1 VVRKDLG
8 LDLRSEK
15 VDGNRTVVMRP
26 VRPWVTQPYYGAVL
40 DGVTLGA
47 VMAATP
53 VRRRGLS
60 SCAGIV
66 LGSGTS
72 ANNSFVHDL
81 PRFSDAK

>member
-1 VVRKDLG
+1 
-8 LDLRSEK
+8 
-15 VDGNRTVVMRP
+15 MRP
-26 VRPWVTQPYYGAVL
+26 VTPWIPQLYYRAVF

-81 PRFSDAK
+81 PRFSGAK